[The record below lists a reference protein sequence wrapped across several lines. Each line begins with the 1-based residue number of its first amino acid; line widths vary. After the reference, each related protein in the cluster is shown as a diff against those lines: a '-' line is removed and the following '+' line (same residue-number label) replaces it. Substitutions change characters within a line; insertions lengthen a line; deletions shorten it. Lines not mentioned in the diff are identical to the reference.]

1 MLPHPAPR
9 IADCFCDLVDPRIPH
24 GRRHRLLDIVT
35 IAVCAVIS
43 GAESW
48 VEVAQWG
55 RIKQDWLADWL
66 DLPHGIPT
74 HDTFGRVFA
83 RIDPAQFEAG
93 FLRWVQ
99 AVARTASPEVI
110 ALDGKTIRRS
120 GDTYAGTR
128 PLHLVSAWASGQR
141 LVLGQEAV
149 ETKDNEIT
157 TLPSLLA
164 RLDLAGQT
172 VTIDAMGCQR
182 EIAAQ
187 IVDQG
192 GAYVL
197 ALKAN
202 HPDLLEDVIDCFAMA
217 AQPDAT
223 HRTVGKD
230 HGRLEWRTCETIAD
244 PDVIAWLDPEGA
256 WTGWRSIAR
265 VTATRQVGE
274 QAATT
279 SVRYYLTSL
288 PGSAK
293 PIAQAV
299 RSHWGIE
306 NGLHWVLDMAFREDE
321 CRARRGHSAQNLAV
335 LRKLALT
342 LIQQD
347 RARKVGVKASW
358 LRAGWD
364 TGYLLHLLGAS

>member
-1 MLPHPAPR
+1 MLTHAAPR
-9 IADCFCDLVDPRIPH
+9 IADCFCDLVDPRIARA
-24 GRRHRLLDIVT
+24 RRHGLLDIVT
-35 IAVCAVIS
+35 IAVCAVVS

-48 VEVAQWG
+48 VDVEHWG
-55 RIKQDWLADWL
+55 RAKQEWLADWL
-66 DLPHGIPT
+66 ELPHGIPS

-99 AVARTASPEVI
+99 TVARTATPEVI

-120 GDTYAGTR
+120 GDRSTGTR
-128 PLHLVSAWASGQR
+128 PLHLVSAWASAQR
-141 LVLGQEAV
+141 LVLAQEAV
-149 ETKDNEIT
+149 DVKENEIT
-157 TLPSLLA
+157 TLPTLLA
-164 RLDLAGQT
+164 RLDLTGQI

-187 IVDQG
+187 IVDG
-192 GAYVL
+192 GGDYVL

-202 HPDLLEDVIDCFAMA
+202 HPDLLTNVTDTFALA
-217 AQPDAT
+217 TAPDGVN
-223 HRTVGKD
+223 RTVDKN
-230 HGRLEWRTCETIAD
+230 HGRFEVRVCETISD
-244 PDVIAWLDPEGA
+244 PAVIAWLDPEARWSGLR
-256 WTGWRSIAR
+256 TIVR
-265 VTATRQVGE
+265 VTATRRVGE
-274 QAATT
+274 QDPTT
-279 SVRYYLTSL
+279 SVRCYLSSL
-288 PGSAK
+288 PGEAQ
-293 PIAQAV
+293 PIAEAV

-321 CRARRGHSAQNLAV
+321 SRARTGHSARNLAV

-347 RARKVGVKASW
+347 RTRKAGVKASR

-364 TGYLLHLLGAS
+364 TGYLLRLLGAQ

>member
-9 IADCFCDLVDPRIPH
+9 IADCFCDLVDPRIPQ

-66 DLPHGIPT
+66 DLPHGIPA

-99 AVARTASPEVI
+99 TVARTAEPEVI
-110 ALDGKTIRRS
+110 ALDGKTVRRS
-120 GDTYAGTR
+120 GDQRTGQA
-128 PLHLVSAWASGQR
+128 PLHLVSAWATTQR
-141 LVLGQEAV
+141 LVLAQEAV
-149 ETKDNEIT
+149 DTKDNEIT
-157 TLPSLLA
+157 TLPTLLD
-164 RLDLAGQT
+164 RLDVTGQI

-182 EIAAQ
+182 AIAAQ
-187 IVDQG
+187 IVDG
-192 GAYVL
+192 DGDYVL

-202 HPDLLEDVIDCFAMA
+202 HPELLEDVIDCFAMA
-217 AQPDAT
+217 EQPDASQ
-223 HRTVGKD
+223 RTVEKD
-230 HGRLEWRTCETIAD
+230 HGRLEVRVCATISD
-244 PDVIAWLDPEGA
+244 PAVITWLDAGA
-256 WTGWRSIAR
+256 RWPGLRTIAR
-265 VTATRQVGE
+265 VTATRRVGTQE
-274 QAATT
+274 PTT
-279 SVRYYLTSL
+279 SVRYYLSSL
-288 PGSAK
+288 PGDAQ
-293 PIAQAV
+293 PIAEAV

-306 NGLHWVLDMAFREDE
+306 NSLHWVLDMAFREDE
-321 CRARRGHSAQNLAV
+321 SRAYKGDSAQNLAV

-347 RARKVGVKASW
+347 RTRKIGVKASR
-358 LRAGWD
+358 LKAGWD